1 MATRDDTAV
10 RAGPGSASAGWCG
23 VAGGRWGRRL
33 LWAVGY
39 LSVAVVLGRAVH
51 TAVTVHQLDLDVY
64 LMGASHLFGG
74 HLYTVQLPGSGLPFT
89 YPPVAALA
97 FVPLTVL
104 GRTSAQV
111 VWAVVSVAAL
121 MGFIA
126 VSLRAVRPGWPG
138 SDVARWSLVLSY
150 PAMALDPVGLT
161 FSFGQVNLVLALLVL
176 ADLTGTWS
184 IAGRTLPRG
193 VLTGLAAAVKLTP
206 AIFVPYLFLTRQ
218 VRAGVA
224 TLVTLVV
231 AGLAMVVVVPSESW
245 SFWTRY
251 LFDAHRVGGVVFVSN
266 QSLRSTLVRFTRD
279 HASEHLVVAVVAAVA
294 VAGLAVATWAARS
307 SSPLLGVLVCAVTGL
322 LVSPITWAH
331 HLVWAVPVLL
341 WLALAEDRPAGGRVW
356 AAAGAAWLWW
366 GAIWRVPH
374 GSGREL
380 HDSAAQLLLADS
392 YTLAMLLFVGGVALM
407 LALRRR
413 AGRSGAP

>member
-1 MATRDDTAV
+1 
-10 RAGPGSASAGWCG
+10 
-23 VAGGRWGRRL
+23 
-33 LWAVGY
+33 
-39 LSVAVVLGRAVH
+39 VAVVVGRAVH

-111 VWAVVSVAAL
+111 VWAVVSVVAL
-121 MGFIA
+121 VGFIA

-138 SDVARWSLVLSY
+138 SDVALWSLVLSY

-224 TLVTLVV
+224 ALVTLVV

-279 HASEHLVVAVVAAVA
+279 HASEHLVVAVVAVTA

-413 AGRSGAP
+413 AGRSGSP

>member
-1 MATRDDTAV
+1 
-10 RAGPGSASAGWCG
+10 
-23 VAGGRWGRRL
+23 
-33 LWAVGY
+33 
-39 LSVAVVLGRAVH
+39 
-51 TAVTVHQLDLDVY
+51 
-64 LMGASHLFGG
+64 
-74 HLYTVQLPGSGLPFT
+74 
-89 YPPVAALA
+89 
-97 FVPLTVL
+97 
-104 GRTSAQV
+104 
-111 VWAVVSVAAL
+111 
-121 MGFIA
+121 
-126 VSLRAVRPGWPG
+126 
-138 SDVARWSLVLSY
+138 VARWSLVLSY

-224 TLVTLVV
+224 ALVTLVV

-294 VAGLAVATWAARS
+294 VAGLAVATRAARS

-413 AGRSGAP
+413 AGRSGSP